1 MIRPTLSKLAL
12 SSALAA
18 SMVLVS
24 AGCKSTTAA
33 EPEAEPVS
41 AQAEDSRPAVV
52 FEAVPAKT
60 AGDEE
65 QSEST
70 GQGEISNPPSGELDD
85 YYRDDSRGNIQ
96 RMEGQLKPLGV
107 VKPDKPPVG

>member
-18 SMVLVS
+18 SMVVVS

-33 EPEAEPVS
+33 EPEAEQVPV
-41 AQAEDSRPAVV
+41 QADDSRPAVV

-60 AGDEE
+60 TEDDDAVD
-65 QSEST
+65 SN
-70 GQGEISNPPSGELDD
+70 GQGEVTTPPSGELDD

-96 RMEGQLKPLGV
+96 KMEGQLKPLGV